1 MPERNNPSDT
11 DPASLTSESFRSRRA
26 SRLGS
31 PESPSLHTVVAFDD
45 PAPAAFLSLALI
57 TAAIGLKGDV
67 RARPLAE
74 AKRVQVRSLSPAAN
88 TPAAS
93 LLPGLRQV
101 WLRAAVGWRQT
112 KLLSVGPRGNDFC
125 LSLSCSRSRKDAES
139 LIGVRLGISRDSS
152 ALVLQDPEQ
161 PVFWSD
167 LVGRVVCNTSGESL
181 GRVDRLETNGQQDWV
196 VVGRLFIPLVDRHI
210 VSLGSSSTPMVV
222 DWEKDWV

>member
-1 MPERNNPSDT
+1 MPERNTPRAT
-11 DPASLTSESFRSRRA
+11 DPASHLSESFRSRRA

-31 PESPSLHTVVAFDD
+31 PQSIAPKTVVAFNDV
-45 PAPAAFLSLALI
+45 APSGFISLAVI

-74 AKRVQVRSLSPAAN
+74 AKRVQVRGLSPAPI
-88 TPAAS
+88 TPSAS
-93 LLPGLRQV
+93 LHPGLRQV

-112 KLLSVGPRGNDFC
+112 RLLSVSPRGNDFC

-139 LIGVRLGISRDSS
+139 LVGVRLGISRDSS
-152 ALVLQDPEQ
+152 AVGAQAPEQ

-167 LVGRVVCNTSGESL
+167 LIGRPVCNASGESL
-181 GRVDRLETNGQQDWV
+181 GQVDRLETNGQQDWV
-196 VVGRLFIPLVDRHI
+196 VVGRFFIPLVDKHI
-210 VSLGSSSTPMVV
+210 LSLGSSSTPMVV